1 LCYFFPVRSKKEF
14 SVMPLL
20 FWLRCAIALLVPLA
34 AVTAAAQPVMVERDT
49 PLYAEAR
56 LDSPVVA
63 NLKKGTAGEAVAK
76 SGAWINLKTPGAAG
90 WLFSFNVRFASA
102 QPGAEAGGASVLG
115 RLVGPRENV
124 NVTSAMGVRGI
135 GEEDLRQAR
144 FNGDQLK
151 LLDRYA
157 VSKADAESSA
167 QASGLNAARVDYF
180 DGQSR

>member
-1 LCYFFPVRSKKEF
+1 MKW
-14 SVMPLL
+14 LL
-20 FWLRCAIALLVPLA
+20 PKMRDVVPLTWVLMA
-34 AVTAAAQPVMVERDT
+34 MISPVAAQPVTVERDT

-63 NLKKGTAGEAVAK
+63 NLKKGAAGEVVAK
-76 SGAWINLKTPGAAG
+76 SGAWLNLRTPDAAG

-102 QPGAEAGGASVLG
+102 RPASAAGGASVLG

-144 FNGDQLK
+144 FNADQLR

-167 QASGLNAARVDYF
+167 RASGLSAARVDYF
-180 DGQSR
+180 DGQPQ